1 MADEENKILQEK
13 TNKANNI
20 LFDEITYQKEGTY
33 RYKIYEVQGHDATIS
48 YDDSITNVTVEVKN
62 NDGQLEATATYE
74 GNAVFTNI
82 YTPKAGS
89 VVLEAEKVLTGRS
102 LVAGEFT
109 FELVDQEGQVI
120 QSQTNDGTGK
130 VYFDAIPYEEAG
142 DYNYTIREKAGQDD
156 TVTYDDTEVPVT
168 VSVKDNEGQLEATAT
183 YEGNAVFTNT
193 YTPKAGSVVLEAEKV
208 LTGRSLVAGEFTFE
222 LVDQEGQVIQSQ
234 TNDGTGKVYFD
245 AIPYEEAGDYNYTI
259 REKAGQDDTVT
270 YDDTEVPV
278 TVSVKDNEGQL
289 EATATYEGNAV
300 FTNTYTPKAGSVVLE
315 AEKVLTGRSLV
326 AGEFTFELV
335 DQEGQVIQ
343 SQTNDGT
350 GKVYFD
356 AIPYE
361 EAGDYNYTIREKAGQ
376 DDTVTYDDTEVPVTV
391 SVKDNEGQLE
401 ATATYEGNAVF
412 TNTYTPKAGSVVL
425 EAEKVLTG
433 RSLVA
438 GEFTFELVDQEGQ
451 VIQSQTN
458 DGSGKVYFD
467 AIPYDKAGEYNYTIR
482 EKAGQDDTVTYDD
495 TEVPVTVSVKDNE
508 GQLEATATYEGNAV
522 FTNTYTPKA
531 DSVVLEA
538 EKVLTGRS
546 LVAGEFTF
554 ELVDQEG
561 QVIQSQ
567 TNDGSGKIYFDAI
580 PYEEAGDYNY
590 TIREK
595 AGQDDTVTYDDTE
608 VPVTVSVK
616 DNDGQLEATATYEGN
631 AVFTNTY
638 TPKAG
643 SVVLEAEKV
652 LTGRSLV
659 AGEFTF
665 ELVDQEGQVIQSQTN
680 DGTGKVY
687 FDAIPYEEA
696 GDYNYTIREKA
707 GQDSTIT
714 YDDAEIPVTVN
725 VEDQNGTLEA
735 KADYGSE
742 PTFTNRYTPEK
753 APDPA
758 KNQNTKTPTKKNELP
773 KTGETYQVSWMLVGL
788 LLVGIVVVVY
798 RRQKRK

>member
-1 MADEENKILQEK
+1 LEGRQIEDGEFTFVLADEENKILQEK

-62 NDGQLEATATYE
+62 NDGQLEATAIYE
-74 GNAVFTNI
+74 GNAIFTNT

-109 FELVDQEGQVI
+109 FELVDQEGKVV

-130 VYFDAIPYEEAG
+130 VYFDAIPYDKAG
-142 DYNYTIREKAGQDD
+142 EYNYTIREKAGQDD

-168 VSVKDNEGQLEATAT
+168 VSVKDNKGQLEATAT

-222 LVDQEGQVIQSQ
+222 LVDQEVKVIQSQ

-245 AIPYEEAGDYNYTI
+245 AIPYDKAGEFNYTI
-259 REKAGQDDTVT
+259 REKVGQDDTVT
-270 YDDTEVPV
+270 YDDTEV
-278 TVSVKDNEGQL
+278 L
-289 EATATYEGNAV
+289 
-300 FTNTYTPKAGSVVLE
+300 
-315 AEKVLTGRSLV
+315 
-326 AGEFTFELV
+326 
-335 DQEGQVIQ
+335 
-343 SQTNDGT
+343 
-350 GKVYFD
+350 
-356 AIPYE
+356 
-361 EAGDYNYTIREKAGQ
+361 
-376 DDTVTYDDTEVPVTV
+376 VTV

-458 DGSGKVYFD
+458 DGSGKIYFD
-467 AIPYDKAGEYNYTIR
+467 AIPYDKAGE
-482 EKAGQDDTVTYDD
+482 
-495 TEVPVTVSVKDNE
+495 
-508 GQLEATATYEGNAV
+508 
-522 FTNTYTPKA
+522 
-531 DSVVLEA
+531 
-538 EKVLTGRS
+538 
-546 LVAGEFTF
+546 
-554 ELVDQEG
+554 
-561 QVIQSQ
+561 
-567 TNDGSGKIYFDAI
+567 
-580 PYEEAGDYNY
+580 
-590 TIREK
+590 
-595 AGQDDTVTYDDTE
+595 
-608 VPVTVSVK
+608 
-616 DNDGQLEATATYEGN
+616 
-631 AVFTNTY
+631 
-638 TPKAG
+638 
-643 SVVLEAEKV
+643 
-652 LTGRSLV
+652 
-659 AGEFTF
+659 
-665 ELVDQEGQVIQSQTN
+665 
-680 DGTGKVY
+680 
-687 FDAIPYEEA
+687 
-696 GDYNYTIREKA
+696 YNYTIREKA

>member
-1 MADEENKILQEK
+1 M
-13 TNKANNI
+13 
-20 LFDEITYQKEGTY
+20 
-33 RYKIYEVQGHDATIS
+33 
-48 YDDSITNVTVEVKN
+48 
-62 NDGQLEATATYE
+62 
-74 GNAVFTNI
+74 
-82 YTPKAGS
+82 
-89 VVLEAEKVLTGRS
+89 LEAEKVLTGRS

-109 FELVDQEGQVI
+109 FELVDQEGKVV

-130 VYFDAIPYEEAG
+130 VYFDAIPYDKAG
-142 DYNYTIREKAGQDD
+142 EYNHTIREKAGQDD

-168 VSVKDNEGQLEATAT
+168 VSVKDNKGQLEATAT

-222 LVDQEGQVIQSQ
+222 LVDQEVKVIQSQ

-245 AIPYEEAGDYNYTI
+245 AIPYDKAGEFNYTI
-259 REKAGQDDTVT
+259 REKVGQDDTVT
-270 YDDTEVPV
+270 YDDTEV
-278 TVSVKDNEGQL
+278 L
-289 EATATYEGNAV
+289 
-300 FTNTYTPKAGSVVLE
+300 
-315 AEKVLTGRSLV
+315 
-326 AGEFTFELV
+326 
-335 DQEGQVIQ
+335 
-343 SQTNDGT
+343 
-350 GKVYFD
+350 
-356 AIPYE
+356 
-361 EAGDYNYTIREKAGQ
+361 
-376 DDTVTYDDTEVPVTV
+376 VTV

-458 DGSGKVYFD
+458 DGSGKIYFD
-467 AIPYDKAGEYNYTIR
+467 AIPYDKAGE
-482 EKAGQDDTVTYDD
+482 
-495 TEVPVTVSVKDNE
+495 
-508 GQLEATATYEGNAV
+508 
-522 FTNTYTPKA
+522 
-531 DSVVLEA
+531 
-538 EKVLTGRS
+538 
-546 LVAGEFTF
+546 
-554 ELVDQEG
+554 
-561 QVIQSQ
+561 
-567 TNDGSGKIYFDAI
+567 
-580 PYEEAGDYNY
+580 
-590 TIREK
+590 
-595 AGQDDTVTYDDTE
+595 
-608 VPVTVSVK
+608 
-616 DNDGQLEATATYEGN
+616 
-631 AVFTNTY
+631 
-638 TPKAG
+638 
-643 SVVLEAEKV
+643 
-652 LTGRSLV
+652 
-659 AGEFTF
+659 
-665 ELVDQEGQVIQSQTN
+665 
-680 DGTGKVY
+680 
-687 FDAIPYEEA
+687 
-696 GDYNYTIREKA
+696 YNYTIREKA